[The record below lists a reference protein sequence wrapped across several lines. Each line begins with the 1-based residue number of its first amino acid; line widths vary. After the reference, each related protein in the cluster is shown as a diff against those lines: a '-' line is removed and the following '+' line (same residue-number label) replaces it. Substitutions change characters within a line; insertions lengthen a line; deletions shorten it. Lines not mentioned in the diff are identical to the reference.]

1 MTGKRKRPIV
11 PTYKGKPVQALMAV
25 EKGEEIAGTW
35 TTPVVP
41 DIGFYKLLAKRR
53 GDGVCEWVHFVQRA
67 DGSKDKVY
75 RGTVENKERLADVVA
90 AINRALH
97 TAYGPLVQLHPA
109 ETEVSFVD
117 GVPTGTP
124 PERVQ

>member
-1 MTGKRKRPIV
+1 MTGKRKTPIV
-11 PTYKGKPVQALMAV
+11 PTYKGKPLQALMSV

-41 DIGFYKLLAKRR
+41 GIGFYKLLAKRR
-53 GDGVCEWVHFVQRA
+53 TDGVCEWVNFTQRA

-75 RGTVENKERLADVVA
+75 RGTVESKEQLADVVA
-90 AINRALH
+90 AINSALR

-109 ETEVSFVD
+109 EAEVSFVD
-117 GVPTGTP
+117 GVPTGMP
-124 PERVQ
+124 PGRTQ

>member
-1 MTGKRKRPIV
+1 MTGKRKTPIV

-41 DIGFYKLLAKRR
+41 GIGFYKLLAKRR
-53 GDGVCEWVHFVQRA
+53 ADGTCEWVHFVQRA

-75 RGTVENKERLADVVA
+75 RGTVESKEQLADVVA
-90 AINRALH
+90 AINSALR

-109 ETEVSFVD
+109 EPEVSFVD

-124 PERVQ
+124 PDRVQ

>member
-1 MTGKRKRPIV
+1 MAGKRKTPIV

-41 DIGFYKLLAKRR
+41 EIGFYKLLAKRR
-53 GDGVCEWVHFVQRA
+53 ADGTCEWVHFVQRA

-75 RGTVENKERLADVVA
+75 RGSVESKEQLADVVA
-90 AINRALH
+90 AINSALR

-109 ETEVSFVD
+109 ETEVSLVD
-117 GVPTGTP
+117 GVLTGTP
-124 PERVQ
+124 PDRVQ